1 MKCGCGSL
9 ACGSG
14 VGYQDTEQSSAEL
27 LLCVLK
33 TSGRRVAGV
42 FTASPSLLLSAL
54 ETGPTRVTDG
64 VLRRIWS
71 VIAGPLRRGAC
82 ACALTLF
89 FGRAGASHTHNEA
102 ADELAKAA
110 LGEFQGAPARM
121 ADIRTATR
129 RRRAQKKLRRP
140 PSSPQDPT
148 ASAGASSWMARVRKQ
163 PR

>member
-1 MKCGCGSL
+1 MGGRLRGARSAVWLRRPLNSAPDVRTCSVKRGGGPL

-14 VGYQDTEQSSAEL
+14 VRYQDTERGPAEL

-71 VIAGPLRRGAC
+71 LIAGPLRRGAC
-82 ACALTLF
+82 A
-89 FGRAGASHTHNEA
+89 
-102 ADELAKAA
+102 
-110 LGEFQGAPARM
+110 
-121 ADIRTATR
+121 
-129 RRRAQKKLRRP
+129 
-140 PSSPQDPT
+140 
-148 ASAGASSWMARVRKQ
+148 
-163 PR
+163 